1 MKFSYLLVILCSC
14 VVNGLALDR
23 EAFTFTNYDLNV
35 RVEPEQQRL
44 AVRGKITLR
53 NDSATPQKNLS
64 LQISSAL
71 NWRAIQANGKAVQFV
86 SQPYT
91 SDIDHT
97 GALSEAIV
105 MLPAAILPK
114 QTVELEIGY
123 EGVVPLDVTRLTRLG
138 VPEQTAKHSDWDQ
151 IGKSFTAVRGIGYVA
166 WYPVATE
173 SASLSDENSVFET
186 VGRWKARN
194 FDSAMSVSFQ
204 ATPGQR
210 LWFSGE
216 PLGAKSGSEEEQES
230 AFRLARFGNLVPSFA
245 IAEYEE
251 LQSAAYTSIAFLSGE
266 ETAAK
271 DYALAAELA
280 STFVT
285 EWFGP
290 PKEKAVVVEVAD
302 AEAAPFEDGSALLTP
317 LNTKTDARLSQMT
330 AVHQLTHAAVPSP
343 RLWIYEGVAHF
354 AQALYREDSGG
365 RAAAIDFL
373 SLHGIG
379 VIQIEKSIAEAKNP
393 NTATDNSLIR
403 TTIPELYRG
412 KAMYVWWML
421 RDTIGDASLKRVLAA
436 YHTEADKDP
445 AYLQRLVSAETKR
458 DLEWFFDDW
467 VYRERGLPDFRIESA
482 FPRATVGGG
491 YVVTVTV
498 ENLGNAGAEVP
509 VTLKVG
515 SVDVTKRLEVR
526 AKSKSSIRIEAPGFP
541 QQVIVNDG
549 SVPESDVSNNTFKI
563 EALNH

>member
-1 MKFSYLLVILCSC
+1 
-14 VVNGLALDR
+14 
-23 EAFTFTNYDLNV
+23 
-35 RVEPEQQRL
+35 
-44 AVRGKITLR
+44 
-53 NDSATPQKNLS
+53 
-64 LQISSAL
+64 
-71 NWRAIQANGKAVQFV
+71 
-86 SQPYT
+86 
-91 SDIDHT
+91 
-97 GALSEAIV
+97 LSEAIV
-105 MLPAAILPK
+105 TLPAAIVPK
-114 QTVELEIGY
+114 QSVELDIGY
-123 EGVVPLDVTRLTRLG
+123 EGVIPLDVTRLTRLG
-138 VPEQTAKHSDWDQ
+138 APAQAARHSDWDQ

-173 SASLSDENSVFET
+173 SASLSDENSVLET
-186 VGRWKARN
+186 VGRWKERN
-194 FDSAMSVSFQ
+194 FESAMSVSFQ

-216 PLGAKSGSEEEQES
+216 PLGAKSGSAEEQTS
-230 AFRLARFGNLVPSFA
+230 AFRLARFGNQVPSFA
-245 IAEYEE
+245 IADYEE
-251 LQSAAYTSIAFLSGE
+251 LQSAAYTSIAYLSGDE
-266 ETAAK
+266 SAAK

-280 STFVT
+280 SPFVT

-317 LNTKTDARLSQMT
+317 LNSKTDARLAQMT
-330 AVHQLTHAAVPSP
+330 AVHQLTHATVNSP
-343 RLWIYEGVAHF
+343 RLWIYEGLAHF

-379 VIQIEKSIAEAKNP
+379 VTQIEKSIADAKNP
-393 NTATDNSLIR
+393 NASTDDSLIR
-403 TTIPELYRG
+403 TSIPELYRG

-421 RDTIGDASLKRVLAA
+421 RDMIGDSSIRKVVAA
-436 YHTEADKDP
+436 YRPEADKDP
-445 AYLQRLVSAETKR
+445 AYLQHLVSAETKR
-458 DLEWFFDDW
+458 DMEWFFDDW

-526 AKSKSSIRIEAPGFP
+526 AKSKSSIRIEAPGLP

-549 SVPESDVSNNTFKI
+549 TVPESNVSNNTFKI